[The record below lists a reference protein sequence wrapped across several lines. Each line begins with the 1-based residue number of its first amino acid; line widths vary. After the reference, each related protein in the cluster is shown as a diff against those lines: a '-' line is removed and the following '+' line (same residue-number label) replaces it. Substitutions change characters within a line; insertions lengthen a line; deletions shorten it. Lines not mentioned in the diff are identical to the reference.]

1 MAKKS
6 RFNRDNILMVSACIT
21 LVASI
26 AFATAGFIV
35 DPVGEI
41 HDSVLWMCAQ
51 FLLYTGSALGIAT
64 YMRSKFID
72 IRKELNLHQDLEEDE

>member
-1 MAKKS
+1 MAAKS

-21 LVASI
+21 LVASV
-26 AFATAGFIV
+26 AFAAAGFV
-35 DPVGEI
+35 VSPVGEI

-64 YMRSKFID
+64 YMQSKFID
-72 IRKELNLHQDLEEDE
+72 IRRDLKIHKEDEQ